1 MARVIQ
7 WQAVFLQYI
16 REFPVE
22 LEFRDLKKTGSDL
35 GKPEPA
41 D

>member
-1 MARVIQ
+1 MNEMAFAHVIQ

-22 LEFRDLKKTGSDL
+22 LEFQS
-35 GKPEPA
+35 
-41 D
+41 